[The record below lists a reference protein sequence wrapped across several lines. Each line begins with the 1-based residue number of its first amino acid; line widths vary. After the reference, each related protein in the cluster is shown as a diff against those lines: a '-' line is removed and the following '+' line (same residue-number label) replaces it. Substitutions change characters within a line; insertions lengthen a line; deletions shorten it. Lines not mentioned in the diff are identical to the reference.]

1 MALLFVSNSDDPA
14 AWRRELGALL
24 PDLEVRVWPEAGAA
38 EDVRYALVWKPEPG
52 LLAGFPNLELIQ
64 SLGMGVDHIFLDGAL
79 PAGVPVARLVDPNMV
94 GQMSEYVLLAAL
106 RGHRLSD
113 RYDAQQREHRWRQH
127 PIPDTERTGVG
138 VMGLGALGLDAAA
151 KFRALGFR
159 TRGWSRSAKRIEG
172 VETFHGPDGLKP
184 FLAGSDILVCLLP
197 FTPETENVINAE
209 TLAALPQGAHV
220 VNSARGGLVV
230 EEDLLAALESGH
242 LGGATLDVFRRE
254 PLPKGHPFWD
264 HPKVHVTPHVAAL
277 TNPRTAAAEV
287 AENIR
292 RVRAGE
298 PPLNLV
304 DRQRGY

>member
-1 MALLFVSNSDDPA
+1 VALLFVSDSDDPA
-14 AWRRELGALL
+14 AWRRELAALL

-52 LLAGFPNLELIQ
+52 LLAGFPKLELIQ
-64 SLGMGVDHIFLDGAL
+64 SLGMGVDHIFLDQAL

-106 RGHRLSD
+106 RAHRLAD
-113 RYDAQQREHRWRQH
+113 RYDAQQREHRWRRH
-127 PIPDTERTGVG
+127 SIPDTERTGVG
-138 VMGLGALGLDAAA
+138 VMGLGALGRDAAE

-172 VETFHGPDGLKP
+172 IDTFHGPEGLEP
-184 FLAGSDILVCLLP
+184 FLAGTDILVCLLP
-197 FTPETENVINAE
+197 FTPETENIVNAG
-209 TLAALPQGAHV
+209 TLAALPRGAHV
-220 VNSARGGLVV
+220 INSARGGLVV
-230 EEDLLAALESGH
+230 EEDLLAALDEGH

-254 PLPKGHPFWD
+254 PLPKGHPLWG

-287 AENIR
+287 ADNIR
-292 RVRAGE
+292 RIRAGK

-304 DRQRGY
+304 DPKRGY